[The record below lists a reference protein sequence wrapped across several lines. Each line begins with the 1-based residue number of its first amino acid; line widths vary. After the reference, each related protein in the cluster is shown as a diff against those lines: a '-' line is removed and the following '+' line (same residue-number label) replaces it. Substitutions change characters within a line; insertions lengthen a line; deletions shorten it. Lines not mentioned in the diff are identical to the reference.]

1 MIGRADRQQ
10 STGSGLLYAHV
21 GKGTSICEHRS
32 CLCVQVK
39 LRFLCFVTMAVSAV
53 RDELLRWA
61 KDSLSQP
68 EWMEPTF
75 WINHVTHSDLAERH
89 VALLGCLKVVVC

>member
-21 GKGTSICEHRS
+21 CKGTSISEHRNGF
-32 CLCVQVK
+32 CVQVK
-39 LRFLCFVTMAVSAV
+39 SRFLCFVTMSVSGV

-68 EWMEPTF
+68 EWLAPNF
-75 WINHVTHSDLAERH
+75 WINHVTHPELAERH
-89 VALLGCLKVVVC
+89 VALLGCLKVMVW

>member
-1 MIGRADRQQ
+1 M
-10 STGSGLLYAHV
+10 
-21 GKGTSICEHRS
+21 
-32 CLCVQVK
+32 
-39 LRFLCFVTMAVSAV
+39 TMSVSAV

-89 VALLGCLKVVVC
+89 VALLGCLKVMVC